1 MKRLKNILYEGYN
14 VLADYGQNRGG
25 VHSAQ
30 IAFYMMLSIFPM
42 LTSIVAILSFFQ
54 VDIANA
60 MAANAQMFPLKTRE
74 FILSYVLNVK
84 TSGNIILLTYSI
96 LLTIWS
102 SSKAMY
108 AIQYALD
115 KVYDQRRRKHYVLN
129 KLLSILYNFFF
140 ILFLILIILTPT
152 VLQIGLRYVQQYF
165 YVPSF
170 VTTNLTYLRYIIQF
184 GAMFYIISLIYMRLP
199 TRKKRFRSIWPGAMF
214 TTLAWIVASY
224 LFTFFMENFSNVN
237 AVYGALNVFI
247 LLSLWFNLNA
257 TLLLIGSHYSKR
269 YQFRREHGTSLFDL
283 RFHTPTEQEGEN
295 E

>member
-1 MKRLKNILYEGYN
+1 MKRLKSILYEGYN
-14 VLADYGQNRGG
+14 VLADFGQNRGG

-42 LTSIVAILSFFQ
+42 LTSIVAIMSFFQ

-60 MAANAQMFPLKTRE
+60 MAANAQLFPLKTRE

-84 TSGNIILLTYSI
+84 TSGNILLLLYSV

-115 KVYDQRRRKHYVLN
+115 KVYDQSKRKHYVLN

-152 VLQIGLRYVQQYF
+152 ILQIGMGFVEKYVLI
-165 YVPSF
+165 PKF
-170 VTTNLTYLRYIIQF
+170 VILNLTYLRYIIQF
-184 GAMFYIISLIYMRLP
+184 GAMFLIICLIYMRLP
-199 TRKKRFRSIWPGAMF
+199 TRKKRLRSIWPGALF
-214 TTLAWIVASY
+214 TTLAWIIASY
-224 LFTFFMENFSNVN
+224 LFTFFMENFSKIN
-237 AVYGALNVFI
+237 AIYGALNVFI

-269 YQFRREHGTSLFDL
+269 YQFRKEHGTSLYHLHFS
-283 RFHTPTEQEGEN
+283 TPTKKDDLI
-295 E
+295 